1 MTIQDLGSLGE
12 LIAAIATVATLIYL
26 ATQLR
31 QNSNQLKGDA
41 IVAIN
46 NTEEALVEDLRDD
59 EDLVRA
65 FVNALNDWHSVSPQ
79 QQTRVHLYLH
89 AYTRWCETCWLL
101 LQRGAL
107 DEITYQSR
115 EDTMLF
121 ILSPKGGQEWW
132 GTVKI
137 VFDARFASRID
148 QQLANIT
155 DQTVCLIRDIPFYRP
170 ENWEMRRDT

>member
-1 MTIQDLGSLGE
+1 MTIQELGSLGE

-26 ATQLR
+26 ASQLR

-59 EDLVRA
+59 EDLARA
-65 FVNALNDWHSVSPQ
+65 FINALNDWNSVTPQ

-101 LQRGAL
+101 SQRGAL
-107 DEITYQSR
+107 DDTTYSPR
-115 EDTMLF
+115 EVSMVT
-121 ILSPKGGQEWW
+121 ILNPKGGREWW
-132 GTVKI
+132 GTIKF
-137 VFDARFASRID
+137 VFDERFSSRID
-148 QQLANIT
+148 QQLASAT
-155 DQTVCLIRDIPFYRP
+155 EKTPSVIRDIPFYRP
-170 ENWEMRRDT
+170 EYWTMEK